1 MTIRRRLARSNLVMI
16 LIPVA
21 IAAVLLLLG
30 GGLALLLLE
39 RVWLPRL
46 GLSFAALHETGEQ
59 LETAFAGAKALAAIY
74 AGTVILALLA
84 TVAFTN
90 FYLTR
95 SLFRHI
101 SAPLQTLVAGV
112 ERIRGGNLESPI
124 GYTAEDEFK
133 PACDAVDAMAA
144 RLKASLDAQSRQ
156 QQQRQEL
163 IAGMSHDLK
172 SPLTSIRA
180 YTEGLLDGVA
190 TDEAAR
196 TRYLQTIYAKESELE
211 ALVNRL
217 FSFAKLDLDEAP
229 ADLVPLDIAGT
240 LQSIVD
246 SCDAEALDVRLGE
259 LPEGRVLANR
269 KLLTRSI
276 ANLLDNSRKYGAGH
290 AIVTAEVT
298 AKDVCISVT
307 DNGPG
312 VDPAQLEKIFKNG
325 VELPLKNREYE
336 LLLFLMRHP
345 GQVFSRED
353 LYEMIWGLE
362 SMGDNITV
370 AVHIGRIREKLADG
384 PASPKLLQTVWGV
397 GYRLRTDAV

>member
-30 GGLALLLLE
+30 GGLVLLLLE

-144 RLKASLDAQSRQ
+144 RLKASLAALSRQ
-156 QQQRQEL
+156 QPRQEL

-172 SPLTSIRA
+172 SSLTSIRA

-190 TDEAAR
+190 KDEAAR

-217 FSFAKLDLDEAP
+217 FSFAKLDLDEPP

-259 LPEGRVLANR
+259 LPEGRVLADR
-269 KLLTRSI
+269 ELLTRSI

-290 AIVTAEVT
+290 AIVSAEVT

-370 AVHIGRIREKLADG
+370 AVHIGRIREKLEDD

>member
-30 GGLALLLLE
+30 GGLVLLLLE

-156 QQQRQEL
+156 QQRQEL

-190 TDEAAR
+190 KDEAAR

-217 FSFAKLDLDEAP
+217 FSFAKLDLDKAP

-259 LPEGRVLANR
+259 LPEGRVLADR
-269 KLLTRSI
+269 ELLTRSI
-276 ANLLDNSRKYGAGH
+276 ANLLDNNRKYGAGH
-290 AIVTAEVT
+290 AIVSAEVT

-370 AVHIGRIREKLADG
+370 AVHIGRIREKLEDD

>member
-46 GLSFAALHETGEQ
+46 GLSFAALHETGER

-156 QQQRQEL
+156 QRQEL
-163 IAGMSHDLK
+163 IAGMSHNLK

-190 TDEAAR
+190 KDEAAR

-259 LPEGRVLANR
+259 LPEGRVLADR
-269 KLLTRSI
+269 ELLTRSI

-290 AIVTAEVT
+290 AIVSAEVT

-370 AVHIGRIREKLADG
+370 AVHIGRIREKLEDD

>member
-156 QQQRQEL
+156 QRQEL
-163 IAGMSHDLK
+163 IAGMSHNLK

-190 TDEAAR
+190 KDEAAR

-259 LPEGRVLANR
+259 LPEGRVLADR
-269 KLLTRSI
+269 ELLTRSI

-290 AIVTAEVT
+290 AIVSAEVT

-370 AVHIGRIREKLADG
+370 AVHIGRIREKLEDD

>member
-59 LETAFAGAKALAAIY
+59 LETAFAGAKAFAAIY

-112 ERIRGGNLESPI
+112 ERIRGGDLESPI

-156 QQQRQEL
+156 QQRQEL
-163 IAGMSHDLK
+163 IAGISHDLK

-190 TDEAAR
+190 KDEAAR
-196 TRYLQTIYAKESELE
+196 TTISK
-211 ALVNRL
+211 
-217 FSFAKLDLDEAP
+217 
-229 ADLVPLDIAGT
+229 
-240 LQSIVD
+240 
-246 SCDAEALDVRLGE
+246 
-259 LPEGRVLANR
+259 
-269 KLLTRSI
+269 
-276 ANLLDNSRKYGAGH
+276 SRFPRA
-290 AIVTAEVT
+290 
-298 AKDVCISVT
+298 CS
-307 DNGPG
+307 
-312 VDPAQLEKIFKNG
+312 
-325 VELPLKNREYE
+325 
-336 LLLFLMRHP
+336 
-345 GQVFSRED
+345 SR
-353 LYEMIWGLE
+353 
-362 SMGDNITV
+362 
-370 AVHIGRIREKLADG
+370 A
-384 PASPKLLQTVWGV
+384 
-397 GYRLRTDAV
+397 

>member
-156 QQQRQEL
+156 QQRQEL

-190 TDEAAR
+190 KDEAAR

-259 LPEGRVLANR
+259 LPEGRVLADR
-269 KLLTRSI
+269 ELLTRSI
-276 ANLLDNSRKYGAGH
+276 ANLLDNSQKYGAGH
-290 AIVTAEVT
+290 AIVSAEVT

-370 AVHIGRIREKLADG
+370 AVHIGRIREKLEDD

>member
-59 LETAFAGAKALAAIY
+59 PETAFAGAKALAAIY

-156 QQQRQEL
+156 QQRQEL

-190 TDEAAR
+190 KDEAAR

-259 LPEGRVLANR
+259 LPEGRVLADR
-269 KLLTRSI
+269 ELLTRSI

-290 AIVTAEVT
+290 AIVSAEVT

-312 VDPAQLEKIFKNG
+312 VDPAQLETIFKNG

-370 AVHIGRIREKLADG
+370 AVHIGRIREKLEDD

>member
-21 IAAVLLLLG
+21 ISAVLLLLG

-112 ERIRGGNLESPI
+112 ERPI

-190 TDEAAR
+190 KDEAAR
-196 TRYLQTIYAKESELE
+196 TQFKPCL
-211 ALVNRL
+211 
-217 FSFAKLDLDEAP
+217 
-229 ADLVPLDIAGT
+229 
-240 LQSIVD
+240 
-246 SCDAEALDVRLGE
+246 
-259 LPEGRVLANR
+259 
-269 KLLTRSI
+269 
-276 ANLLDNSRKYGAGH
+276 
-290 AIVTAEVT
+290 
-298 AKDVCISVT
+298 
-307 DNGPG
+307 
-312 VDPAQLEKIFKNG
+312 KI
-325 VELPLKNREYE
+325 LY
-336 LLLFLMRHP
+336 LLFKCVVYP
-345 GQVFSRED
+345 
-353 LYEMIWGLE
+353 
-362 SMGDNITV
+362 
-370 AVHIGRIREKLADG
+370 
-384 PASPKLLQTVWGV
+384 
-397 GYRLRTDAV
+397 

>member
-74 AGTVILALLA
+74 AGPVILALLA

-101 SAPLQTLVAGV
+101 SAQLQTLVAGV

-156 QQQRQEL
+156 QQRQEL

-180 YTEGLLDGVA
+180 YTEGLLDGV
-190 TDEAAR
+190 
-196 TRYLQTIYAKESELE
+196 
-211 ALVNRL
+211 
-217 FSFAKLDLDEAP
+217 
-229 ADLVPLDIAGT
+229 
-240 LQSIVD
+240 
-246 SCDAEALDVRLGE
+246 
-259 LPEGRVLANR
+259 
-269 KLLTRSI
+269 
-276 ANLLDNSRKYGAGH
+276 
-290 AIVTAEVT
+290 
-298 AKDVCISVT
+298 
-307 DNGPG
+307 
-312 VDPAQLEKIFKNG
+312 
-325 VELPLKNREYE
+325 ELPLKNREYE

-345 GQVFSRED
+345 EQVFSRED

-370 AVHIGRIREKLADG
+370 AVHIGRIRETLEDD

>member
-1 MTIRRRLARSNLVMI
+1 MRAR

-46 GLSFAALHETGEQ
+46 GLSFAALHETGER

-133 PACDAVDAMAA
+133 PACDAVDAIAA
-144 RLKASLDAQSRQ
+144 RLKVSLDAQSRQ

-190 TDEAAR
+190 KDEAAR

-259 LPEGRVLANR
+259 LPEGRVLADR
-269 KLLTRSI
+269 ELLTRSI

-290 AIVTAEVT
+290 AIVSAEVT

-370 AVHIGRIREKLADG
+370 AVHIGRIREKLEDD

>member
-59 LETAFAGAKALAAIY
+59 LETAFAGAKAFAAIY

-112 ERIRGGNLESPI
+112 ERIRGGDLESPI

-156 QQQRQEL
+156 QQRQEL

-190 TDEAAR
+190 KDEAVR
-196 TRYLQTIYAKESELE
+196 TQ
-211 ALVNRL
+211 
-217 FSFAKLDLDEAP
+217 FKLCL
-229 ADLVPLDIAGT
+229 
-240 LQSIVD
+240 
-246 SCDAEALDVRLGE
+246 
-259 LPEGRVLANR
+259 
-269 KLLTRSI
+269 
-276 ANLLDNSRKYGAGH
+276 
-290 AIVTAEVT
+290 
-298 AKDVCISVT
+298 
-307 DNGPG
+307 
-312 VDPAQLEKIFKNG
+312 KI
-325 VELPLKNREYE
+325 LY
-336 LLLFLMRHP
+336 LFLSVWSILRRK
-345 GQVFSRED
+345 GNTAQFGKQIRRE
-353 LYEMIWGLE
+353 IFRQAK
-362 SMGDNITV
+362 I
-370 AVHIGRIREKLADG
+370 
-384 PASPKLLQTVWGV
+384 
-397 GYRLRTDAV
+397 

>member
-190 TDEAAR
+190 KDEAAR

-229 ADLVPLDIAGT
+229 ADLVSLDIAGT

-246 SCDAEALDVRLGE
+246 SCDAEAFDVRLGE
-259 LPEGRVLANR
+259 LPEGRVLADR
-269 KLLTRSI
+269 ELLTRSI

-290 AIVTAEVT
+290 AIVSAEVT
-298 AKDVCISVT
+298 AKDVCISAT

-370 AVHIGRIREKLADG
+370 AVHIGRIREKLEDD